1 MGYNIVEHM
10 RRCCDVRE
18 AERMQ
23 NHNVKRAVVFG
34 VLAAAW
40 LCVLFFFSGQSGE
53 ESGDLSGRL
62 TRFLF
67 GRWIERGA
75 DEARLDHIL
84 RKCAH
89 AGIFAVEGFL
99 LGISLLSG
107 LKRRAEACYLTLAGC
122 AVIAVANEL
131 HQLTSPER
139 SCDVRDMVID
149 TAGAAAGLI
158 AAMVLLHLFRIRRQ
172 KRLQYDKGDAI

>member
-1 MGYNIVEHM
+1 
-10 RRCCDVRE
+10 
-18 AERMQ
+18 MQ
-23 NHNVKRAVVFG
+23 NHNVRRSVVFG
-34 VLAAAW
+34 LLAAAW

-67 GRWIERGA
+67 GWWIERGA
-75 DEARLDHIL
+75 DEALLEHNL

-99 LGISLLSG
+99 LGMSLLSG
-107 LKRRAEACYLTLAGC
+107 MKRRAEAAYLTLAGC
-122 AVIAVANEL
+122 AVIAIANEL

-139 SCDVRDMVID
+139 SCDVKDMLID

-158 AAMVLLHLFRIRRQ
+158 AAMVLLHLFRKHRE
-172 KRLQYDKGDAI
+172 RLQYDKVIQHDEG